1 MEKLTIDYLNGLVK
15 KADYV
20 HQGTLTIC
28 AITLCNGFQLVGT
41 SACVSESTF
50 DAKIGEE
57 MAYKKAFEKLW
68 ELEGYLLKQRH
79 YEATKGVVTLRN
91 GNMAEVVYQSSFG
104 KLLVVEQSCDEL
116 PAVHW
121 HNADGSFHKDDNQQ
135 IIENELDIVAG
146 LE

>member
-1 MEKLTIDYLNGLVK
+1 MEKLTIDYLDGLVE

-28 AITLCNGFQLVGT
+28 TITLCNGFQVVGT
-41 SACVSESTF
+41 SACVSEVTF
-50 DAKIGEE
+50 NAEIGEQ

-79 YEATKGVVTLRN
+79 YEAIKGMVTLRN
-91 GNMAEVVYQSSFG
+91 GNSAEVVYQSPFG
-104 KLLVVEQSCDEL
+104 KLLVVEQTSDEL

-121 HNADGSFHKDDNQQ
+121 HNADGSFHKDENHQ
-135 IIENELDIVAG
+135 IIEHELDIVAG
-146 LE
+146 